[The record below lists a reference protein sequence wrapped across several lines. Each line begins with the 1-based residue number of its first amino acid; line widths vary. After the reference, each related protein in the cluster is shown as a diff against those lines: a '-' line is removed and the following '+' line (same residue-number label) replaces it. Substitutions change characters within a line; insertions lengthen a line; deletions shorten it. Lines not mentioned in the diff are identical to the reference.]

1 MRDERFSTPK
11 EIGRNFKAK
20 EESSKAGVI
29 VATKGK
35 KVAYTDTS
43 ESHIL
48 VTGGTGTGKTQCC
61 VKDYVAEVIDKG
73 ESALVLDIKGD
84 VCKTIAGKAAKTHRV
99 ICIDLSSPFKSPVK
113 YNPLLQIYKDYTSR
127 DLERAD
133 QATSA
138 LHDFSYALCEDPQS
152 KEQYWCN
159 SGAEFLDGCIY
170 SLMDITADQSEVN
183 IASLQSFIVK
193 GEERRG
199 ASTYLKSLYEF
210 LSDNSLAKNNLTTYV
225 NAPNDT
231 RDSIGSVAKTGLSK
245 LTRSQGLVE
254 FLSTTENTL
263 DIATLRPDEK
273 VAIFIIIPDE
283 TSAKDVVGGM
293 IVKQIITHYLSLA
306 RACGGSLPI
315 RMNVVLEELGS
326 FGFAFSNLP
335 QLLSAGRERNIR
347 IMLVL
352 QSSTGQ
358 LNDLYGKSKAT
369 TILDNIGI
377 HICFSSN
384 DFAMLKQMS
393 ERCGYKTVKNGG
405 TYREEPI
412 ISAQQLAQMPKLT
425 ALVLNGKYKYI
436 NKFPLFYDLY
446 PEYKKFKAPKS
457 KIQKTGQYKI
467 FELDKYVEKCR
478 DERNKALFEKAETN
492 KHDESES
499 SAAEKNGEIDDLF
512 KRLLN
517 QVDNMIAEKE
527 LEENEN

>member
-1 MRDERFSTPK
+1 MIDERFSTPK
-11 EIGRNFKAK
+11 EIGRNFKTK

-84 VCKTIAGKAAKTHRV
+84 VFKTIAGKAAKTHRV
-99 ICIDLSSPFKSPVK
+99 ICIDLANPYKSPVK
-113 YNPLLQIYKDYTSR
+113 YNPLLQMYKDYTSE

-170 SLMDITADQSEVN
+170 SLMDIAADQSEVN

-193 GEERRG
+193 GEEKYG
-199 ASTYLKSLYEF
+199 ALTHLKSLYKN
-210 LSDNSLAKNNLTTYV
+210 LPDNSLAKNNLTTYV

-263 DIATLRPDEK
+263 DISTLKPDEK

-306 RACGGSLPI
+306 RACGGTLPI

-326 FGFAFSNLP
+326 FGFAFSNLS
-335 QLLSAGRERNIR
+335 QLLSAGRERGVRCMI
-347 IMLVL
+347 VL
-352 QSSTGQ
+352 QSTGQ
-358 LNDLYGKSKAT
+358 LDDLYGKSKAAS
-369 TILDNIGI
+369 ILDNIGI

-457 KIQKTGQYKI
+457 NIQKTGQYKI
-467 FELDKYVEKCR
+467 FELDKYAEKCR